1 MAVSTPEAATGSK
14 VQDPTA
20 SEAFEVINKPA
31 GYLNRG
37 LLNEDEALKLILAG
51 VSPAAFSGSSS
62 NADSPVAMPSS
73 PVTKRKELLLSAKNS
88 ELEAAKI
95 REMTAKNSGSKL
107 ISAGSLLISTGSE
120 LEAAKIR
127 EMTAGQSSSSLDDK
141 STILESMFPQVIQSA
156 DEQPPQPVSINP
168 VLSAEVPD
176 NTDEKALRWG
186 SRHVFA
192 NFPNSNLRIFS
203 TKYYT
208 YIIYFHFSPIVKSE
222 RKFVFF
228 FN

>member
-88 ELEAAKI
+88 ELEAAK
-95 REMTAKNSGSKL
+95 N
-107 ISAGSLLISTGSE
+107 
-120 LEAAKIR
+120 R
-127 EMTAGQSSSSLDDK
+127 EMTAGQSSSSLEDK
-141 STILESMFPQVIQSA
+141 SAIFESMYPQVIQSA
-156 DEQPPQPVSINP
+156 DEPPPQPTSNNP

-186 SRHVFA
+186 SRHVFT
-192 NFPNSNLRIFS
+192 NFQNSNLRVFS

-208 YIIYFHFSPIVKSE
+208 GCPTDMLTTSDSILHIIKSHTVFPHIVSAE
-222 RKFVFF
+222 TILF
-228 FN
+228 

>member
-20 SEAFEVINKPA
+20 SEAFEVIKKPA

-88 ELEAAKI
+88 ELEASKN
-95 REMTAKNSGSKL
+95 REMN
-107 ISAGSLLISTGSE
+107 AG
-120 LEAAKIR
+120 K
-127 EMTAGQSSSSLDDK
+127 SSSSLDDK

-156 DEQPPQPVSINP
+156 DEQPPQAISINP
-168 VLSAEVPD
+168 ILSAEVPD

-186 SRHVFA
+186 SRHVFT
-192 NFPNSNLRIFS
+192 NFQNSNLRIFS
-203 TKYYT
+203 TKYRVSRQLVLT
-208 YIIYFHFSPIVKSE
+208 FDFD
-222 RKFVFF
+222 F
-228 FN
+228 

>member
-73 PVTKRKELLLSAKNS
+73 PVTKRKELLLSTKNS
-88 ELEAAKI
+88 ELEAS
-95 REMTAKNSGSKL
+95 KN
-107 ISAGSLLISTGSE
+107 
-120 LEAAKIR
+120 R

-156 DEQPPQPVSINP
+156 DEQPLQPISINP

-186 SRHVFA
+186 SRHVFT
-192 NFPNSNLRIFS
+192 NFQNSNLRIFS

-208 YIIYFHFSPIVKSE
+208 GCPTDMLTTSDSILKFLKLHTSQSKTSLKILVKKSF
-222 RKFVFF
+222 R
-228 FN
+228 

>member
-88 ELEAAKI
+88 ELEAAK
-95 REMTAKNSGSKL
+95 N
-107 ISAGSLLISTGSE
+107 
-120 LEAAKIR
+120 R
-127 EMTAGQSSSSLDDK
+127 EMTAGQSSSSLEDK
-141 STILESMFPQVIQSA
+141 SAIFESMYPQVIQSA
-156 DEQPPQPVSINP
+156 DEPPPQPTSNNP

-186 SRHVFA
+186 SRHVFT
-192 NFPNSNLRIFS
+192 NFQNSNLRVFS

-208 YIIYFHFSPIVKSE
+208 GCPTDMLTTSDSIFYLLKPHISKSKTCFE
-222 RKFVFF
+222 ILEKKIFQMAP
-228 FN
+228 

>member
-14 VQDPTA
+14 VQDPNA

-51 VSPAAFSGSSS
+51 VSPAGFSGSSS

-95 REMTAKNSGSKL
+95 REMTARNTRSKL
-107 ISAGSLLISTGSE
+107 VSAGSQLFSTGSE
-120 LEAAKIR
+120 LEAAKNR
-127 EMTAGQSSSSLDDK
+127 EMTAGQFSSSSLDDK

-156 DEQPPQPVSINP
+156 DEQSPLQPISINP

-186 SRHVFA
+186 SRHVFT
-192 NFPNSNLRIFS
+192 NFPNTNLRIFS
-203 TKYYT
+203 L
-208 YIIYFHFSPIVKSE
+208 FSFSLIVKSE
-222 RKFVFF
+222 RKYAFF
-228 FN
+228 